1 MKKIEK
7 KDWFTK
13 GLKVLATEGFAK
25 ITIDNLCSILKV
37 TKGSFYHHFGNVD
50 GYIDSLMKYWL
61 EENTLSFIEKSE
73 KISDADKRVNILYEM
88 AIMSSI
94 KEEQA
99 IRAWGYSNKIVS
111 SYVQKVDEM
120 RLNYVTQLEEK
131 IGLNNKE
138 ARDSALILYSL
149 LLGIQQLSAN
159 INEEDYR
166 AIFNMVIKLS
176 NKNESI

>member
-166 AIFNMVIKLS
+166 VIFNMVIKLS

>member
-7 KDWFTK
+7 KDWFTE

-50 GYIDSLMKYWL
+50 GYIESLMKYWL
-61 EENTLSFIEKSE
+61 EENTLSFIERSN
-73 KISDADKRVNILYEM
+73 KINDADKRKRILYEM

-111 SYVQKVDEM
+111 SYVQRVDEM
-120 RLNYVTQLEEK
+120 RLNYVAQIEK
-131 IGLNNKE
+131 KTGFNNNE
-138 ARDSALILYSL
+138 ARNSALMLYSL
-149 LLGIQQLSAN
+149 LLGIQQLSAS
-159 INEEDYR
+159 IREDEYKE
-166 AIFNMVIKLS
+166 IFNMIIKLS
-176 NKNESI
+176 NRHESV